1 MPRDPQAKAEAD
13 GGVGGTDSHGFKE
26 LGRDH
31 RLSQE
36 RGSGRTS
43 QRRHHWSGALKAKDE
58 KHPKLGDRD
67 GERLGCFKCC
77 FMFSL
82 EPRAL
87 AGGLGGA
94 YVHRRQGFDLLCLPV
109 SADGGPFVT
118 RTAAP
123 SKLQL

>member
-87 AGGLGGA
+87 AGGWMGLTSSGDKALTCCACPCLLTGA
-94 YVHRRQGFDLLCLPV
+94 ICNSH
-109 SADGGPFVT
+109 SS
-118 RTAAP
+118 P